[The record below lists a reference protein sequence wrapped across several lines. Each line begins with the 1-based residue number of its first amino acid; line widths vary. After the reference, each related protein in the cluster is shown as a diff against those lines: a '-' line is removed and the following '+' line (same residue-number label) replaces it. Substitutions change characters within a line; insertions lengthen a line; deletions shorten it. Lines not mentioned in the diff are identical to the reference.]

1 MTRTE
6 FERCTPESVGI
17 KSDAVMELLGKLEQ
31 DYTEIHSIMIMRHD
45 KVAAEGWW
53 APFAP
58 GLRHMMMSASK
69 TFAGTAVGIA
79 VREGLTSLDER
90 VVDIFPE
97 YLPQDVS
104 ENLAKVRV
112 RDLLCMGSGSDHEVP
127 VDQDWPRNLF
137 NETEFVFEPG
147 TSFLYNNAPATLLA
161 YVIKKKTGLD
171 LPEFLHERLFDKI
184 GIDYDNVTWFK
195 APNGVTFAPG
205 GFHCTTEDLLRL
217 MRLYLHGGVWDG
229 ERILDEEY
237 VELATSKRIDSA
249 NIFGYAEQDRFSDNV
264 FGYGYM
270 MWMSHADLGYRAEGA
285 YGQFGIVI
293 PKLDMIIAITQ
304 TSSESP
310 VSQTTLDQ
318 VWEFVETV
326 ADGELPADPEAQ
338 ARLANRLAR
347 LSVKADP
354 CNPHGAFPSA
364 KTYHMTGAGAKP
376 YVLFYDPI
384 RGSREAEELTG
395 LTEFSFATDGK
406 TRMVTM
412 TATINGNAYELP
424 VPTDGTRALAHLP
437 EMLYASEVMLS
448 GYWEGEDTFVVRFRW
463 YETCFTKELAFTFDD
478 ARCVV
483 DERMVHGEDPDLATG
498 LVAE

>member
-1 MTRTE
+1 MTRRE
-6 FERCTPESVGI
+6 FERCAPESVGI
-17 KSDAVMELLGKLEQ
+17 RSEAVLELLDKLEQ

-45 KVAAEGWW
+45 RIAAEGWW
-53 APFAP
+53 APYGP

-69 TFAGTAVGIA
+69 TFAGAAVGIA
-79 VREGLTSLDER
+79 VREGITSLDEK

-97 YLPQDVS
+97 YLPETVS
-104 ENLAKVRV
+104 DNLASVRV

-137 NETEFVFEPG
+137 NETEFVHVPG
-147 TSFLYNNAPATLLA
+147 TEFLYNNAPATLLA
-161 YVIKKKTGLD
+161 YIIKKKTGLD
-171 LPEFLHERLFDKI
+171 LPEYLRERLFDKI
-184 GIDYDNVTWFK
+184 GIDHDNVTWFK
-195 APNGVTFAPG
+195 APNSVTFAPG

-237 VELATSKRIDSA
+237 VQLATSRRIDSS

-270 MWMSHADLGYRAEGA
+270 MWMSHGDMGYRAEGA

-293 PKLDMIIAITQ
+293 PRLDMIVAITQ

-318 VWEFVETV
+318 VWEFVGTV
-326 ADGELPADPEAQ
+326 ADGPLPEDAEAQ

-347 LSVKADP
+347 LAVKADP
-354 CNPHGAFPSA
+354 CNPHGVFPSGKA
-364 KTYHMTGAGAKP
+364 YRTARAGAKP

-384 RGSREAEELTG
+384 RGSNEAEAMTG
-395 LTEFSFATDGK
+395 LTEFSFREDRRA
-406 TRMVTM
+406 RMVTM
-412 TATINGNAYELP
+412 SATVNGHAYELP
-424 VPTDGTRALAHLP
+424 IPTDGTRALVRLP
-437 EMLYASEVMLS
+437 EMIYADEAMLS
-448 GYWEGEDTFVVRFRW
+448 GYWQDASTFVVRFRW
-463 YETCFTKELAFTFDD
+463 YETCFTKELTFRFEGD
-478 ARCVV
+478 RCVV
-483 DERMVHGEDPDLATG
+483 DERMVHGDDPDLVTN
-498 LVAE
+498 LIAE